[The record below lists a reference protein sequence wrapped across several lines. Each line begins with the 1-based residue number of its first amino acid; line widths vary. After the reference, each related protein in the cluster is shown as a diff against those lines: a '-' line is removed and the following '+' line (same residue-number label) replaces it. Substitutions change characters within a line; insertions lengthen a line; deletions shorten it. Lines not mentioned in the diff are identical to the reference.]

1 MGTPSTAAGAPRG
14 PLVAGIRPGVR
25 PGTRPGVWL
34 AGAAVLAFLL
44 LFLLLPVGRVF
55 ITAFLD
61 GDGTLTLG
69 HFSAFFSQGLMRESF
84 FNSLYV
90 AVMSAVFAALIAV
103 PLAYFTV
110 RFDFRGAILIQTL
123 GVLPLIMPPFVG
135 AVALQLIF
143 GRSGSINL
151 LLQDNFSFTLPI
163 MEGLNG
169 VIFVE
174 SIHYF
179 PFILMNLT
187 VALRN
192 IDGAMEEA
200 AMNLGCKGWRLFWR
214 VIFPL
219 AAPGFVA
226 GASLVFVKVF
236 DDLGTPLVMG
246 QTNLLAPQAYL
257 RITQVGLEDPLGYVI
272 SVIMIAFSIA
282 AMALSAR
289 ALKGRDYSTLQKGGG
304 SIQRRK
310 LGTGGSVA
318 AYAWIG
324 FILLL
329 TLSPHIGVLL
339 LSFAQVWSY
348 SPLPDAYTLAHYA
361 TVFSDSSGMIKNTL
375 LYCGLAA
382 TLDVVLGVTIAYLIL
397 RTQLPARQWLDW
409 IATASLA
416 VPGIVLAIG
425 YMRLF
430 KGMTVPGTDVLLT
443 STWVMIML
451 AYAVRR
457 LPYALRSC
465 VAALQQVHVSLEEAA
480 ESLGATKMR
489 TIRRVLVPLMA
500 GGILAGFVTS
510 FITAAVELSATIL
523 LVSADSQAPMSY
535 GIYLY
540 MQSVAGRGP
549 GAALGVLAIIVV
561 AIGTGLSHIVVER
574 TGSRFAV
581 RPLDEALP
589 PLAISPTPA
598 APAMPATPG
607 EQR

>member
-1 MGTPSTAAGAPRG
+1 MAIDGHAAVQPQGALQP
-14 PLVAGIRPGVR
+14 AGIWADV
-25 PGTRPGVWL
+25 RPGVWL
-34 AGAAVLAFLL
+34 AGGLVLAFLV
-44 LFLLLPVGRVF
+44 LFFVLPVAKVF
-55 ITAFLD
+55 VTAFLD
-61 GDGTLTLG
+61 GDNSLTLG
-69 HFSAFFSQGLMRESF
+69 HFSAFFAQDLMRESF

-90 AVMSAVFAALIAV
+90 AVMSAIFAALIAV

-143 GRSGSINL
+143 GRSGTLNL
-151 LLQDNFSFTLPI
+151 LLNDWFGFTLPI

-174 SIHYF
+174 AIHYF

-219 AAPGFVA
+219 GLPGFVA

-246 QTNLLAPQAYL
+246 QTNMLAPQAYL
-257 RITQVGLEDPLGYVI
+257 RITQVGLEDPMGYVI
-272 SVIMIAFSIA
+272 SVIMIVFSIA
-282 AMALSAR
+282 AMVISAR
-289 ALKGRDYSTLQKGGG
+289 SLKGRDFSTLQKGGA
-304 SIQRRK
+304 SIQRRR
-310 LGTGGSVA
+310 LSPIEGTM
-318 AYAWIG
+318 AYLWIG
-324 FILLL
+324 VILLI
-329 TLSPHIGVLL
+329 TLSPHLGVLL
-339 LSFAQVWSY
+339 LSFAQVWSF
-348 SPLPDAYTLAHYA
+348 SPLPDAYTLEHYA
-361 TVFSDSSGMIKNTL
+361 TVFQDSSGMIRNTL
-375 LYCGLAA
+375 IYCGLAA
-382 TLDVVLGVTIAYLIL
+382 GLDVVLGVTIAYLIL
-397 RTQLPARQWLDW
+397 RTRLPARQWLDW

-425 YMRLF
+425 FMRLF
-430 KGMTVPGTDVLLT
+430 KGVTVPGTDVLLT
-443 STWVMIML
+443 STWLAIML

-465 VAALQQVHVSLEEAA
+465 MAALQQVHISLEEAA

-489 TIRRVLVPLMA
+489 SIRRVLVPLMT

-510 FITAAVELSATIL
+510 FITAAVELSATIM

-549 GAALGVLAIIVV
+549 GAALGVLAILVV
-561 AIGTGLSHIVVER
+561 AVGTYLSHVVVER
-574 TGSRFAV
+574 TASR
-581 RPLDEALP
+581 L
-589 PLAISPTPA
+589 TPSKEHSA
-598 APAMPATPG
+598 
-607 EQR
+607 